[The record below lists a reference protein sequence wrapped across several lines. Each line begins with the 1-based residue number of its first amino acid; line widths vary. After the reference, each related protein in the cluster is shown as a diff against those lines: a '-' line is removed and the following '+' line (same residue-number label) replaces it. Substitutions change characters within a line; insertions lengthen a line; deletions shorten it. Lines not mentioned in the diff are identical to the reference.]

1 MALCVG
7 GSGPVTTTPLRF
19 LHVRRAKKK
28 TPAAR
33 SSRTKVAPALTPPV
47 APFESPEEL
56 LPCGFAGLAAGAGL
70 DAGVVSVVLT
80 SEVAVGPA
88 EIIGVVGTPE
98 LVEALD
104 VNGELGLST
113 VLDGVGVSELVERE
127 LGEALGLDEAVG
139 VNMTVCVV
147 VGGIFLNGAALRG
160 LLDSFART
168 TSSAGHS
175 VSQASDEQHP
185 KKGLS
190 RSKHVYQSP
199 FESKHSWSVMFAP
212 FDSLKLEY
220 RTSLSGQNFGRSA
233 MSTPS
238 KNIHDTSDNSW
249 WPAR

>member
-1 MALCVG
+1 M
-7 GSGPVTTTPLRF
+7 
-19 LHVRRAKKK
+19 
-28 TPAAR
+28 
-33 SSRTKVAPALTPPV
+33 APALTPPV

-56 LPCGFAGLAAGAGL
+56 PPCGFAGLAAEAGL
-70 DAGVVSVVLT
+70 DAGVVSVVPT

-88 EIIGVVGTPE
+88 EVIDVVGTFE
-98 LVEALD
+98 LDEALD

-113 VLDGVGVSELVERE
+113 VLDGVGVSELVDERE

-139 VNMTVCVV
+139 VNMAVCVV
-147 VGGIFLNGAALRG
+147 AGGIFLNGAALRG

-212 FDSLKLEY
+212 FASLKLEY

-233 MSTPS
+233 MSIPR
-238 KNIHDTSDNSW
+238 KN
-249 WPAR
+249 PPQYAG

>member
-1 MALCVG
+1 M
-7 GSGPVTTTPLRF
+7 
-19 LHVRRAKKK
+19 
-28 TPAAR
+28 
-33 SSRTKVAPALTPPV
+33 
-47 APFESPEEL
+47 
-56 LPCGFAGLAAGAGL
+56 
-70 DAGVVSVVLT
+70 

-88 EIIGVVGTPE
+88 EVTDLVGTFG

-104 VNGELGLST
+104 VNGELGRLT
-113 VLDGVGVSELVERE
+113 VLDGVGISGLVDERE

-147 VGGIFLNGAALRG
+147 AGGIFLNGAALRE

-185 KKGLS
+185 RKGLS

-212 FDSLKLEY
+212 LASLKLEY

-233 MSTPS
+233 MSVPRENLHNTRDDS
-238 KNIHDTSDNSW
+238 R
-249 WPAR
+249 WPAQ